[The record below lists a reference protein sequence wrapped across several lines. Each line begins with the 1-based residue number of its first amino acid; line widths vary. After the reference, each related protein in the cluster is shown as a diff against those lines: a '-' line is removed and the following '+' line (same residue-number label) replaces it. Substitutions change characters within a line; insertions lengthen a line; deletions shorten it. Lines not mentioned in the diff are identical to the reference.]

1 MEGVRID
8 SHCRDGAVIT
18 PYYDS
23 LLAKLIVHGDTRMQA
38 VARLQVALND
48 FQVEGVETTLPFLR
62 SLSRE
67 LDYLKG
73 TVNTR
78 WLEANLDYL
87 I

>member
-8 SHCRDGAVIT
+8 SHCQDGTVIS

-23 LLAKLIVHGDTRMQA
+23 LLAKLIVHGETRMQA
-38 VARLQVALND
+38 IARLQVALND
-48 FQVEGVETTLPFLR
+48 FHIDGVETTLPFLR